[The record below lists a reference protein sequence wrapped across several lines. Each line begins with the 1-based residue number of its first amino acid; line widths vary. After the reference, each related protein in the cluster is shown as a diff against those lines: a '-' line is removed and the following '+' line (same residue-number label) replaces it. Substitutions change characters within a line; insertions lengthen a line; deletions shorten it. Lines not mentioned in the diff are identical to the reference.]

1 MFEAEYIALVIKPKL
16 DLVLQDGVDSIADL
30 TAKFNSAFSCS
41 VSKARV
47 TEWLKAAGYR
57 VSRRVQI
64 DGPGRV
70 HSAQSA
76 APLPSSGAEPPR
88 FVPRPQPMIPPPAG
102 IFANVPMP
110 GFED

>member
-30 TAKFNSAFSCS
+30 TAKFNSTFSCS

-64 DGPGRV
+64 DGPGRI
-70 HSAQSA
+70 HSAPSA
-76 APLPSSGAEPPR
+76 APLPSSGTEYQR
-88 FVPRPQPMIPPPAG
+88 FVPQQPIIPPPVG
-102 IFANVPMP
+102 MFVNVPAP